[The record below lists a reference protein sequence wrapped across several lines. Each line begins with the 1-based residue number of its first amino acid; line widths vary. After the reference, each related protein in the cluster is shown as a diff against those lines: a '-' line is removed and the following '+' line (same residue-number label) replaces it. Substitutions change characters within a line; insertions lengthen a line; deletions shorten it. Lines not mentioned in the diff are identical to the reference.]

1 MRRFSL
7 RGFNPCAVAC
17 RRLDK
22 SRPYRAE
29 KRCGIVCQRQN
40 SSRCGQRGRLERH
53 DMSWGSIGELWGKP
67 IVTVVVDHS
76 RYTYSLMGL
85 YDYFTI
91 TAFPKK
97 MNEALDYIGS
107 HSKKTDKNKIQ
118 NAGLTTMFTELG
130 NPTFKEG
137 NLIIECRTIYEA
149 PIDVDNMLDDDI
161 IKMYQDNKLKHT
173 MFVGEI
179 VNVWKR

>member
-1 MRRFSL
+1 
-7 RGFNPCAVAC
+7 
-17 RRLDK
+17 
-22 SRPYRAE
+22 
-29 KRCGIVCQRQN
+29 
-40 SSRCGQRGRLERH
+40 
-53 DMSWGSIGELWGKP
+53 
-67 IVTVVVDHS
+67 
-76 RYTYSLMGL
+76 MGL

-97 MNEALDYIGS
+97 MNGALDYIGS
-107 HSKKTDKNKIQ
+107 HSRKTDKNKIQ

-137 NLIIECRTIYEA
+137 NLIIECRTIYES

>member
-1 MRRFSL
+1 
-7 RGFNPCAVAC
+7 
-17 RRLDK
+17 
-22 SRPYRAE
+22 
-29 KRCGIVCQRQN
+29 
-40 SSRCGQRGRLERH
+40 
-53 DMSWGSIGELWGKP
+53 
-67 IVTVVVDHS
+67 
-76 RYTYSLMGL
+76 
-85 YDYFTI
+85 
-91 TAFPKK
+91 
-97 MNEALDYIGS
+97 MNGALDYTGS
-107 HSKKTDKNKIQ
+107 HSRKTDKNKIQ

>member
-1 MRRFSL
+1 
-7 RGFNPCAVAC
+7 
-17 RRLDK
+17 
-22 SRPYRAE
+22 
-29 KRCGIVCQRQN
+29 
-40 SSRCGQRGRLERH
+40 
-53 DMSWGSIGELWGKP
+53 
-67 IVTVVVDHS
+67 
-76 RYTYSLMGL
+76 MGL